1 MTNNDLAFL
10 SRIMGAPF
18 AGAPEKLP
26 AWYAAA
32 ASNPE
37 KRAAGI
43 GRLAGLLE
51 MLPTEED
58 AARTPVVEERRA
70 GAITARQLPDGLCAC
85 GSPFFFADCHGAD
98 A

>member
-1 MTNNDLAFL
+1 MTNNDLVFL

-18 AGAPEKLP
+18 TGAAEKLP

-37 KRAAGI
+37 KRAAGL
-43 GRLAGLLE
+43 GRIAGLLE

-58 AARTPVVEERRA
+58 AARTPVEATRPAAESL
-70 GAITARQLPDGLCAC
+70 RQNPNGFCAC
-85 GSPFFFADCHGAD
+85 ESGLAFQHCHGAD